1 MRKEDRKVNKK
12 VACPVCGNYDLS
24 FITNEVRFGKKADV
38 YLCRVCNLAFL
49 DQDSFK
55 FPKDFYEKE
64 YHQTYI
70 THVEPDAL
78 NPEVYYEKMKKTAKI
93 WADKFCAMLTGRE
106 VILDIGCSTGHFIDL
121 VKNGAKKIYGFE
133 LNKKEVDFCR
143 DKLGLD
149 VSAQPLQQRFKE
161 GTFDYITM
169 IYVLEHIAKPKMFL
183 EAAKKLLK
191 PQGKLIILVP
201 NAQDALIN
209 FYNIPEFKS
218 FYYCIE
224 HLFYY
229 TPKSLAK
236 LFHSAGLS
244 GKTEA
249 VQEYPFAN
257 HLNWAYRRA
266 PSDTLVSR
274 KGMPDIAL
282 ADNAPADAWNKL
294 WWQFN
299 ELYNNFLKDNGY
311 ADRIWSVV
319 GRDKDE

>member
-1 MRKEDRKVNKK
+1 MRNGDSKVHKK
-12 VACPVCGNYDLS
+12 IVCPLCGKDKS
-24 FITNEVRFGKKADV
+24 DFITNEVRFGKKADV
-38 YLCRVCNLAFL
+38 YHCRACDLAFL
-49 DQDSFK
+49 NQNSFK

-78 NPEVYYEKMKKTAKI
+78 NPEVYYEKMKKATKI
-93 WADKFCAMLTGRE
+93 WADKFCAILTGRE
-106 VILDIGCSTGHFIDL
+106 VVLDIGCSTGHFIDL
-121 VKNGAKKIYGFE
+121 IKGKAKKTYGFE
-133 LNKKEVDFCR
+133 LNRKEVDFCR

-149 VSAQPLQQRFKE
+149 VSSQPLQERFKE

-169 IYVLEHIAKPKMFL
+169 IYVLEHIAQPKMFL
-183 EAAKKLLK
+183 EAVKKLLK
-191 PQGKLIILVP
+191 PHGRLVVLVP
-201 NAQDALIN
+201 NVRDALIN

-229 TPKSLAK
+229 TPKSIEK
-236 LFHSAGLS
+236 LFDSVGLS
-244 GKTEA
+244 GQTEA
-249 VQEYPFAN
+249 VQEYPLAN

-266 PSDTLVSR
+266 PSDTLASR

-282 ADNAPADAWNKL
+282 ADNAPVDAWNKL
-294 WWQFN
+294 WGQFN

-319 GRDKDE
+319 GEE